1 MAEAKSTKTAAKPAA
16 KPAAKKP
23 AAKPAAKPVA
33 KKPAAKPAA
42 KPVAKKAAAKKPAP
56 KKKAAPGAE
65 ERYRMI
71 EVAAY
76 YIAERNGFAGD
87 PKAFWV
93 EAEMQISRL
102 GKK

>member
-1 MAEAKSTKTAAKPAA
+1 M
-16 KPAAKKP
+16 AKKV
-23 AAKPAAKPVA
+23 VA
-33 KKPAAKPAA
+33 KKPAP
-42 KPVAKKAAAKKPAP
+42 KKKAAKKPAP

-87 PKAFWV
+87 PKAFWT
-93 EAEMQISRL
+93 EAEIQISRV